1 MNCALSLH
9 TAAVQA
15 EQHRHP
21 EAPSD
26 PPCPRA
32 LLQFAPACSVPRGD
46 PAQAPP
52 PRSPFQALLPLLR
65 ARLSI
70 PVAPESTPGTE
81 SAVFFDWRPPT
92 PHSSLSPRSLTGISA
107 STQSHLLASAAS
119 FLPAPQHQPSPLTGV
134 GLQKHLRL
142 PQDLLRPVLG
152 AVRPGQKVL
161 KVGIELGLL
170 GLAEFLLCELCGQ
183 GSEGGRE
190 DCPCPRPL
198 RPSRNP
204 GPKLKKL
211 ALSASCS
218 ATLIKSRPRPGPQL
232 APL

>member
-15 EQHRHP
+15 EQHHHP

-81 SAVFFDWRPPT
+81 SAVFFDWGPPT
-92 PHSSLSPRSLTGISA
+92 PRSSLSPRSLTGISA
-107 STQSHLLASAAS
+107 SPVPPAR
-119 FLPAPQHQPSPLTGV
+119 LPARAPAPAHSTHWGWAAEAPPSASGSSPSSSWCCPPGPEGSQSGHRARSSRPGRISPL
-134 GLQKHLRL
+134 
-142 PQDLLRPVLG
+142 
-152 AVRPGQKVL
+152 
-161 KVGIELGLL
+161 
-170 GLAEFLLCELCGQ
+170 
-183 GSEGGRE
+183 
-190 DCPCPRPL
+190 
-198 RPSRNP
+198 
-204 GPKLKKL
+204 
-211 ALSASCS
+211 
-218 ATLIKSRPRPGPQL
+218 
-232 APL
+232 